1 MNGVLKF
8 FLLLF
13 VMAGVTYLIRLLPLL
28 LVKKQLQNRFLVSF
42 LYYVP
47 YAVLAAMT
55 IPDVFYS
62 TGDPWSA
69 IVGIIVAL
77 LLAFFEKSLL
87 AVSLISSGCALVV
100 GTLIH
105 FLS

>member
-1 MNGVLKF
+1 MNNILQF

-13 VMAGVTYLIRLLPLL
+13 VMSGVTYLIRLLPLL
-28 LVKKQLQNRFLVSF
+28 LVKKQLQNRFVVSF

-62 TGDPWSA
+62 TGEPISA
-69 IVGIIVAL
+69 IVGIVVAL

-87 AVSLISSGCALVV
+87 AVSLISSGCALAV
-100 GTLIH
+100 GTVLH
-105 FLS
+105 FLC